1 MALEKNPN
9 LPSRSALIRGD
20 PMADGKRYADQWCER
35 GQIISVDAQRLACV
49 VETESMHGRHT
60 VAFPQ
65 LIQDPEGAGGEIYV
79 PRIGQQVVVQ
89 RGVGS
94 PYIVAILPVPVSTAV
109 DRTSSFTINPPGI
122 EEEMTAAQPGNSM
135 ANFLA
140 KLPAGLQPGD
150 WIRIGNQGQYLA
162 LFDAGVASL
171 WGSAWAHVVASQQG
185 DTLDIA
191 GKNLKIH
198 TGMGEISFADDPTGN
213 KHSFTFEGGTDRIK
227 ETAPKN
233 WTILAHIGGDAQG
246 FADFSLKDRGGNNVF
261 SKAVGYDGRVDSFVG
276 GIQQHTFQGLVST
289 QYNGGRSDVVAGT
302 DQLRAGGD
310 RLEEI
315 GGSQTTTVSQNLSV
329 YALND
334 RADIINRDWLASIG
348 RALTLQV
355 SGYKPPEL
363 IPGIDAVKFQVSNGS
378 LTFDVGKLP
387 MDKGLAFSCFN
398 VNTYLAKQHIRFTS
412 AMANIIL
419 NTTTPDSVLLG
430 ATADIATNHAAM
442 WEPLQAF
449 LTPLLTMLD
458 AHTHATGTGPSGPPI
473 PLFKPALGSLVAPIR
488 SIYVCIGK

>member
-1 MALEKNPN
+1 
-9 LPSRSALIRGD
+9 
-20 PMADGKRYADQWCER
+20 MADSKRYADQWCER
-35 GQIISVDAQRLACV
+35 GQIISVDARRLACV
-49 VETESMHGRHT
+49 VETESMQGRLT
-60 VAFPQ
+60 VAFPA
-65 LIQDPEGAGGEIYV
+65 LVQDPEGAGGEIYV
-79 PRIGQQVVVQ
+79 PRIGQHVVVQ

-94 PYIVAILPVPVSTAV
+94 PYIVALLPIPVSTAV
-109 DRTSSFTINPPGI
+109 DRTSSFTVNPPGI
-122 EEEMTAAQPGNSM
+122 EADMVAAQPGNSM

-150 WIRIGNQGQYLA
+150 WIHIGNQGQYLA
-162 LFDAGVASL
+162 LFDGGVASL

-213 KHSFTFEGGTDRIK
+213 KHSFSFQGGTDRTK
-227 ETAPKN
+227 ETGPEN
-233 WTILAHIGGDAQG
+233 WTIQAHIGGDAQG
-246 FADFSLKDRGGNNVF
+246 FTDFCLKDRAGNNIF
-261 SKAVGYDGRVDSFVG
+261 SKAVGYDGRVDSFVA
-276 GIQQHTFQGLVST
+276 GIQQHTFQGPVST
-289 QYNGGRSDVVAGT
+289 QYGAGRVDVVAGT
-302 DQLRAGGD
+302 DQLQAGGD

-315 GGSQTTTVSQNLSV
+315 GGSLTTTVSQNLST

-355 SGYKPPEL
+355 NGYKPPEL
-363 IPGIDAVKFQVSNGS
+363 IPGIDALKLQVSNGS
-378 LTFDVGKLP
+378 FSIDVGKSP

-398 VNTYLAKQHIRFTS
+398 VTTYLAKQHIRFTS
-412 AMANIIL
+412 TMGNVIL
-419 NTTTPDSVLLG
+419 NTNTPNSVLLG

-449 LTPLLTMLD
+449 LAQLLTMLD
-458 AHTHATGTGPSGPPI
+458 AHTHATGVGPSGPPI
-473 PLFKPALGSLVAPIR
+473 PPFNPVLGSMVGPIM
-488 SIYVCIGK
+488 STYVCIGK